1 MRIRNTQYSIFI
13 NLNNRNKR
21 RHMSRPRA
29 PNPTASTASRALQME
44 IKERAKKARNLA
56 DFIKELI
63 GEHIIISSKNGVI
76 YEGTLIGKDHG
87 FLILADATV
96 RGAKYTAKVGFL
108 LIKQD
113 IIQHIHG
120 PPKELA
126 ENKAQQP

>member
-1 MRIRNTQYSIFI
+1 
-13 NLNNRNKR
+13 
-21 RHMSRPRA
+21 
-29 PNPTASTASRALQME
+29 
-44 IKERAKKARNLA
+44 LA
-56 DFIKELI
+56 DFIKQLI
-63 GEHIIISSKNGVI
+63 GESVTIVARNGVI
-76 YEGTLIGKDHG
+76 YEGVLVDKEHG

-126 ENKAQQP
+126 EIKAQQQ